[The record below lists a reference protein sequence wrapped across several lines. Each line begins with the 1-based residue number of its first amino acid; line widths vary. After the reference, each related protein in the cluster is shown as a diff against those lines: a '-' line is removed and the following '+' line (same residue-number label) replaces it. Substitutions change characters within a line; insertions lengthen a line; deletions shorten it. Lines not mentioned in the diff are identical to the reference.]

1 MNLEIHRSEKGKNVF
16 LDLIGELDMAGAPV
30 LRQSIVQEVAKGNIF
45 IVIDFSGVHF
55 IDSSG
60 LGSIIGGL
68 RRVRSNQGDL
78 FLIGLDVEL
87 KKIFRLCELDKIFN
101 IDSTYETF
109 SG

>member
-78 FLIGLDVEL
+78 FLIGVDVEL

>member
-1 MNLEIHRSEKGKNVF
+1 MNLEIHRSEKGKNMF

-78 FLIGLDVEL
+78 FLTGIDDEL
-87 KKIFRLCELDKIFN
+87 QKVFRLCELDKIFCM
-101 IDSTYETF
+101 DSVRETF

>member
-78 FLIGLDVEL
+78 FLTGIDDEL
-87 KKIFRLCELDKIFN
+87 QKVFRLYCLYCI
-101 IDSTYETF
+101 
-109 SG
+109 

>member
-1 MNLEIHRSEKGKNVF
+1 MKLEIHRSVEGKNVS
-16 LDLIGELDMAGAPV
+16 LGLIGDLDMAGAPI
-30 LRQSIVQEVAKGNIF
+30 LRQAIVQEVSQGNIF
-45 IVIDFSGVHF
+45 IVLDFSVVHF

>member
-60 LGSIIGGL
+60 LGSIIGVL
-68 RRVRSNQGDL
+68 RRVRSNHGDL
-78 FLIGLDVEL
+78 FIIGVDVEY
-87 KKIFRLCELDKIFN
+87 KKIFINIYTISTFCVIFL
-101 IDSTYETF
+101 
-109 SG
+109 